1 MADFVTRAVQ
11 RLRGDPRFSRNRYF
25 LALSSPEG
33 RRALRI
39 HRHLRSLERDLAAG
53 SSATVSRE
61 AERIRLTLRGKRGSR
76 TAWLTRAEF
85 RLLCGNPAVRA
96 ALGDGGPP
104 GPEGSAP

>member
-1 MADFVTRAVQ
+1 MVDFVTQAVR
-11 RLRGDPRFSRNRYF
+11 RLREDPGFSRNRFY

-53 SSATVSRE
+53 HAATVARE
-61 AERIRLTLRGKRGSR
+61 AERVRLTLRGRRTER

-85 RLLCGNPAVRA
+85 RLLCDTPAVRA
-96 ALGDGGPP
+96 ALGAAAL
-104 GPEGSAP
+104 EG

>member
-1 MADFVTRAVQ
+1 MVDFVTQAVR
-11 RLRGDPRFSRNRYF
+11 RLREDPGFSRNRFY

-53 SSATVSRE
+53 LAATVARE
-61 AERIRLTLRGKRGSR
+61 AERVRLTIRGRRTER

-85 RLLCGNPAVRA
+85 RLLCDAPAVRTALGAA
-96 ALGDGGPP
+96 AL
-104 GPEGSAP
+104 EG

>member
-1 MADFVTRAVQ
+1 VTDFVTRAVQ
-11 RLRGDPRFSRNRYF
+11 RLREDPGFSRNRYY

-53 SSATVSRE
+53 SAATVARE

-76 TAWLTRAEF
+76 TAWLTRSEF
-85 RLLCGNPAVRA
+85 RMLCADPAVRA
-96 ALGDGGPP
+96 ILGDAA
-104 GPEGSAP
+104 EA